1 MQISVRATPQSRE
14 FFIKDDFTAQDE
26 KRFFDIFVQI
36 RMMTEHQL
44 IFNLSRCTEID
55 SAAMGMLIVAF
66 EEAAKRNIS
75 RCIRQAPAGIENA
88 LRSVGFDRFCTFVR
102 K

>member
-1 MQISVRATPQSRE
+1 MQISVRATPQYRE
-14 FFIKDDFTAQDE
+14 FFIKDDFTTQDE
-26 KRFFDIFVQI
+26 KRFFDVFVQI
-36 RMMTEHQL
+36 RSMTERQL
-44 IFNLSRCTEID
+44 IFNLAQCKTMD

-75 RCIRQAPAGIENA
+75 RCVRQAPSEIENS
-88 LRSVGFDRFCTFVR
+88 LRSVGFDHFCDFLQ